1 MDLIKEKDEEIEKLN
16 NDNNLLYSQYL
27 LSEKNFTDYKNNRK
41 DYDKQ
46 IQEKYEELSKLYDDI
61 EKDNHNK
68 KSELD
73 LIKLKIKTAE
83 DNVREKS
90 NENEILKKKIQ
101 ELNKMLENNL
111 Y

>member
-1 MDLIKEKDEEIEKLN
+1 MKILKKIIII
-16 NDNNLLYSQYL
+16 LY
-27 LSEKNFTDYKNNRK
+27 E
-41 DYDKQ
+41 
-46 IQEKYEELSKLYDDI
+46 DI

-83 DNVREKS
+83 DNAREKS
-90 NENEILKKKIQ
+90 NENEILKKRIQ